1 MKRKREKEAKAKD
14 KAVAKAED
22 EDENDEM
29 YWYEGEE
36 EEGFENDEEY
46 PDTLLDE
53 EWEGAGDETDWYDE
67 DRMNRA
73 PLDI

>member
-1 MKRKREKEAKAKD
+1 
-14 KAVAKAED
+14 
-22 EDENDEM
+22 M